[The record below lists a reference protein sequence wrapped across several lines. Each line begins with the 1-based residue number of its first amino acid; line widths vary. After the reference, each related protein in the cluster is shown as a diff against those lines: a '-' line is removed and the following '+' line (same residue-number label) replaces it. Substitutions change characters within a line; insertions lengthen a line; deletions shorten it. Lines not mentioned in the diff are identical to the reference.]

1 MSLVGTYILIYFIG
15 LLEVKVTVYSV
26 LPITLYIYEGI
37 DG

>member
-1 MSLVGTYILIYFIG
+1 MSTSIIIYFIG
-15 LLEVKVTVYSV
+15 LLGVKVTDVYSV